1 MSFDAPR
8 FLDRR
13 RALIGLAAV
22 SQIAATPVVP
32 PKSPVVTVL
41 GDSITAGLGLPA
53 RDAMPAQLQ
62 AALTRMNVF
71 ARVRA
76 AGVPGDTSAGGLAR
90 VNRSVA
96 PDTALCVVALGGN
109 DLLQGVEPRVTK
121 ANLRAILQS
130 LRDRGISTVLVG
142 VGAPTLLG
150 PAYAREFNAVYPALA
165 REFGAPLYPNI
176 LAGVGGSRQLM
187 QGDGIHPNAAGAR
200 VIGERLAPLVAQALR
215 AMPTQTAAR

>member
-1 MSFDAPR
+1 MDPTAPR
-8 FLDRR
+8 FLSRR
-13 RALIGLAAV
+13 QIALGLAAA
-22 SQIAATPVVP
+22 SQIAATPVIP

-62 AALTRMNVF
+62 DALVRMNVF
-71 ARVRA
+71 AKVRA
-76 AGVPGDTSAGGLAR
+76 AGVSGDTSGGGLAR
-90 VNRSVA
+90 VNFSVA

-130 LRDRGISTVLVG
+130 LRNRRIAAVLVG
-142 VGAPTLLG
+142 IGAPPLIG
-150 PAYAREFNAVYPALA
+150 GSYAREFNAIYPALA
-165 REFGAPLYPNI
+165 REFAIPLYPNL
-176 LAGVGGSRQLM
+176 LAGVGGVRSLM

-200 VIGERLAPLVAQALR
+200 IVAQSLAPVVAGALR
-215 AMPTQTAAR
+215 TTVSASR